1 MATVKCQLAQ
11 RTGEIQQNLT
21 SIKWAW
27 FDQTDPQN
35 FTAPTDTGTTE
46 VTDVNGIIEITL
58 TGTSLVAGQL
68 GCLALMSS
76 DNVDMGLYKLVVR

>member
-11 RTGEIQQNLT
+11 RDGTIHQNLT
-21 SIKWAW
+21 SISWAW

-46 VTDVNGIIEITL
+46 TTDVNGFIEVTL
-58 TGTSLVAGQL
+58 TSTSLTVGQL

>member
-11 RTGEIQQNLT
+11 RDGTIQQNLT

-46 VTDVNGIIEITL
+46 VTDIDEI
-58 TGTSLVAGQL
+58 S
-68 GCLALMSS
+68 
-76 DNVDMGLYKLVVR
+76 KLHSQVLL